1 MKLFFCGLHT
11 ELGNRNQKFNDL
23 HLKQVLVETAIY
35 KTVTPQQCVVA
46 LVQLFDGGVL
56 AFLRLCQQFSICAP
70 QCSSISLRILL
81 IALCLCVLTVSGLIF
96 SLAAVSEIES
106 RSMYRQIITS
116 HSFGESLCR

>member
-46 LVQLFDGGVL
+46 LVQLFDGGVI
-56 AFLRLCQQFSICAP
+56 AFLRLCQQFSINVEKFC
-70 QCSSISLRILL
+70 
-81 IALCLCVLTVSGLIF
+81 
-96 SLAAVSEIES
+96 SLAGASYM
-106 RSMYRQIITS
+106 R
-116 HSFGESLCR
+116 